1 MSLSFC
7 YLFVIIDVSNL
18 YVLICANQNRS
29 TQLVLIFYSCKFL
42 TAIEFSFCLSYYIS
56 QENLCNIIE

>member
-1 MSLSFC
+1 MGNKKDTSQLSEMSLSFC

-29 TQLVLIFYSCKFL
+29 TQLVLIFL
-42 TAIEFSFCLSYYIS
+42 FCF
-56 QENLCNIIE
+56 